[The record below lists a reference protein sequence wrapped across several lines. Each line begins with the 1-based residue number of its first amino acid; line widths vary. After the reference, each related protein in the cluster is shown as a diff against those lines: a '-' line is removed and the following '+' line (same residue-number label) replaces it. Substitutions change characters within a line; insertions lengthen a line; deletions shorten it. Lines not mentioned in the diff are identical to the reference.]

1 MGFFSKL
8 FKGPEIDM
16 EKSDANAKKMR
27 ALFHQAV
34 GGGEDYRLIF
44 GYTEDVSRFNYGFE
58 FFNRACNICSL
69 YVVPE
74 GTFPRSVGTLHDNPA
89 PTIGTKLSLLKN
101 ATISLRISDGFKIRI
116 SYSIVSPQIVN
127 NPSNSKIISK
137 PKISYNS
144 FVITD
149 SKKHCHLG
157 QEAAFSYIHIRK
169 E

>member
-1 MGFFSKL
+1 MLHKTLKPFPKDFLWGASTSAYQVEGASL
-8 FKGPEIDM
+8 EDGKGP
-16 EKSDANAKKMR
+16 SC
-27 ALFHQAV
+27 Q
-34 GGGEDYRLIF
+34 
-44 GYTEDVSRFNYGFE
+44 DVK
-58 FFNRACNICSL
+58 
-69 YVVPE
+69 VVPE
-74 GTFPRSVGTLHDNPA
+74 GTSPRSVGTLHDNPA

-116 SYSIVSPQIVN
+116 SHSIVSPQIVN